1 MLANRDETDGP
12 PEKKMK
18 HTSQVVVDQ
27 PEDPDKIVIDSV
39 RDTTSWIEEVK
50 YLVGN
55 NRFLSEQMFLFP
67 GDCRNLTTFLGG
79 GD

>member
-1 MLANRDETDGP
+1 MLLNRDERDGP

-39 RDTTSWIEEVK
+39 IDTTSYIEEV
-50 YLVGN
+50 
-55 NRFLSEQMFLFP
+55 
-67 GDCRNLTTFLGG
+67 
-79 GD
+79 

>member
-1 MLANRDETDGP
+1 MFLHSNRDEKDGP

-39 RDTTSWIEEVK
+39 RDTTSWIEEV
-50 YLVGN
+50 
-55 NRFLSEQMFLFP
+55 
-67 GDCRNLTTFLGG
+67 
-79 GD
+79 

>member
-1 MLANRDETDGP
+1 MVYHDMILVCVFSAREEKEGP

-39 RDTTSWIEEVK
+39 RDTTSWIEEVHA
-50 YLVGN
+50 
-55 NRFLSEQMFLFP
+55 
-67 GDCRNLTTFLGG
+67 
-79 GD
+79 